1 MNIVVDIQ
9 YKSGNK
15 DTCHIWFDE
24 YKEQSQNEEFIMR
37 VKNKIYN
44 NIKDN
49 GLLALNNKIIN
60 FNNVECID
68 LK

>member
-24 YKEQSQNEEFIMR
+24 YKEQSQNEEFIIR

-49 GLLALNNKIIN
+49 GFCSLNNKIIN

>member
-1 MNIVVDIQ
+1 MNIVVDIH

-24 YKEQSQNEEFIMR
+24 YKEQSQNEEFIIR
-37 VKNKIYN
+37 VKNMIYN
-44 NIKDN
+44 KVNNN
-49 GLLALNNKIIN
+49 GLFTLDNKIIN
-60 FNNVECID
+60 FNNVEYID